1 MILVTGAT
9 GFVGTALI
17 ARLLADGLP
26 VRAAIRRESALE
38 KFKVE
43 TALVGDL
50 SAETDWQEAVANVD
64 AVIHTAAR
72 VHVMSDGASDPLM
85 EYRRTNLHG
94 TLRLARQAAEA
105 GVRRFVFVSS
115 IKANGEATL
124 VGNAFSADGP
134 TAPVDPYGVSK
145 LEAEQALRELATQT
159 GMEVVIV
166 RPPLVYGPG
175 VKANFRT
182 MMSIVA
188 RRIPLPLGG
197 ITGNRRSMVS
207 LDNLVDLLTTCVHH
221 PAAGN
226 QTFLVSDGE
235 DLSTAQLLNRLGQAM
250 GKPARLLP
258 VPASWLERGASMLG
272 RANVAQRLC
281 GSLQV
286 DISKTRRV
294 LGWTPPITVDEGLR
308 KAAEGYLREASF

>member
-9 GFVGTALI
+9 GFVGRALI
-17 ARLLADGLP
+17 VRLRADDQS
-26 VRAAIRRESALE
+26 VRAAIRRESGLE
-38 KFKVE
+38 KSGVE
-43 TALVGDL
+43 TARVADL
-50 SAETDWQEAVANVD
+50 GADTDWREAVSNVD

-94 TLRLARQAAEA
+94 TLQLARQAAEA

-115 IKANGEATL
+115 IKANGEATRI
-124 VGNAFSADGP
+124 GTAFSADGP
-134 TAPVDPYGVSK
+134 AVPVDPYGISK
-145 LEAEQALRELATQT
+145 LEAEQALLELAAQT
-159 GMEVVIV
+159 GMEVAIV

-197 ITGNRRSMVS
+197 VTGNRRSMVS
-207 LDNLVDLLTTCVHH
+207 LDNLVDLLTICVHH

-226 QTFLVSDGE
+226 QTFLVSDDE
-235 DLSTAQLLNRLGQAM
+235 DLSTAQLLKRLGQAM

-258 VPASWLERGASMLG
+258 VPANWLEQGASMLG
-272 RANVAQRLC
+272 RADVAHRLC

-286 DISKTRRV
+286 DISKTKRV
-294 LGWTPPITVDEGLR
+294 LGWAPPITVDQGLR
-308 KAAEGYLREASF
+308 KAAEGYLREASV